1 MNILLPVEVK
11 LHINILVFI
20 SIMKVVIKFYEYCFC
35 LNLHKKK
42 TDFKT
47 KLHLGMVDRRSCEL

>member
-20 SIMKVVIKFYEYCFC
+20 SIMKVVIKFHEYCFC
-35 LNLHKKK
+35 LNLHKKNR
-42 TDFKT
+42 F
-47 KLHLGMVDRRSCEL
+47 